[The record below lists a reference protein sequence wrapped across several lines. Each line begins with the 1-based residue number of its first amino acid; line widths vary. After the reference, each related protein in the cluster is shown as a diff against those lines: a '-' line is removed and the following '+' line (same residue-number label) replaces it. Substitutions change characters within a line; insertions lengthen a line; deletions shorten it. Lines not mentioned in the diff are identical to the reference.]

1 MDKKEEKIVSV
12 ESLKLTEKKI
22 LSLIPKLEQVLLS
35 QEFIRGVTIGL
46 VYGIV
51 GNMIVLHYHKAFER
65 LMLGEFDAL
74 LWANLIVFIVAFTS
88 IFVISIK
95 WRGKWKKLEKHRH
108 VIFEAAEMIRDYF
121 ELMKEEKEKAAEKE

>member
-1 MDKKEEKIVSV
+1 MNKKEEKVASV
-12 ESLKLTEKKI
+12 ESLKLAEKTI

-74 LWANLIVFIVAFTS
+74 LWANLIVFIVAFTL
-88 IFVISIK
+88 ILVISIK
-95 WRGKWKKLEKHRH
+95 WRSKWETLERHRH
-108 VIFEAAEMIRDYF
+108 VIFEATEMLRGFY
-121 ELMKEEKEKAAEKE
+121 ELVKEGEEKASEKE